1 MNFNL
6 KPSNNTAITEIQNA
20 VWTEWWKKYRR
31 YSNANS
37 DKEYHITDELWKQA
51 IREADDLYQRFPCEF
66 TSNLLSAY
74 IDELQARDLGS
85 YPDKYS
91 GAHQALTEKKHD
103 LQEHLEEKE
112 GFV

>member
-1 MNFNL
+1 MNL
-6 KPSNNTAITEIQNA
+6 SPINNKTAQEIQSEIWN
-20 VWTEWWKKYRR
+20 VLWKKYR
-31 YSNANS
+31 YTSNASS
-37 DKEYHITDELWKQA
+37 DKDKHFSDDLWKQVIHDADA
-51 IREADDLYQRFPCEF
+51 IYEKYPCEF

-103 LQEHLEEKE
+103 LQEDLEEKE